1 MELARVLGVHRNTLR
16 LYMRQYN
23 IKRTY
28 TDISDAD
35 LNHLVIEF
43 KKRRPESGIRYFVGF
58 MQKHGVHV
66 QYH

>member
-43 KKRRPESGIRYFVGF
+43 KKRRPESGI
-58 MQKHGVHV
+58 
-66 QYH
+66 